1 MRHFLVQF
9 NALQKTSLEG
19 ERNLI
24 EAHNNEMERLHSKTK
39 DELEKIKEKNFQ
51 DAKSRTDEYEM
62 KITDLN
68 LK

>member
-1 MRHFLVQF
+1 
-9 NALQKTSLEG
+9 
-19 ERNLI
+19 
-24 EAHNNEMERLHSKTK
+24 MERLHSKTK
-39 DELEKIKEKNFQ
+39 AELEKIKEKNFQ

>member
-1 MRHFLVQF
+1 M
-9 NALQKTSLEG
+9 QKTSLEA

-24 EAHNNEMERLHSKTK
+24 ETHKNEMERFHSKTK
-39 DELEKIKEKNFQ
+39 AELEKIKEKNFQ